1 MFTAP
6 SNGPMARSERDGGRW
21 KSVRTIRRFLP
32 VAILL
37 TLVVPAAARADSE
50 FGIVPGSFTVHAENR
65 DGTVDQLAGSHPY
78 AYTLAF
84 NLEKDAEANV
94 KGGNPRDVIA
104 DLPPGFLGNPL
115 AAPRCTR
122 AQFEGF
128 FSNCPAET
136 AIGVVEAVFAHG
148 GDQVTLPLF
157 NLVPPPGVAAQLGTS
172 GAGLDVLQ
180 SASVNSED
188 DYRIEVGD
196 YGLPTPVSSISE
208 TIWGVPAEA
217 SHDAERTLNAI
228 DQQGPPV
235 PSNAPPT
242 PFLTMPD
249 DCDAP
254 LQTTLRIDSQLTPGA
269 YAEASLLSTDP
280 AGDPAALVGCENVPF
295 APLVGAAPTS
305 LSAESASGLHFHLQL
320 PNSGLLSPEAITET
334 EPEKTEVT
342 LPQGV
347 TVNPSAA
354 NGLSA
359 CTPAQYQAATA
370 ESRPGQGC
378 PESSKI
384 GTLVANTPLLEEA
397 IEGSVYLAAPHDNPF
412 GSLLALYIV
421 AKAPQRGVL
430 IKQAGEVRADP
441 STGQLT
447 TTFGGLPP
455 LPYSSFEFDL
465 REGPRAPLVTPQACG
480 TYQTVT
486 KLYPFSAAT
495 TPTERT
501 ASFTIGS
508 GANGGACVAS
518 EGQLPNAPSLQA
530 GTAAPVA
537 GAFSPLTFE
546 VSREDGTQHLSSI
559 TANLPPGLLAKLA
572 GIPHC
577 SEAQIAAAAARSRE
591 GEGAA
596 ELSAPSCPEASQVG
610 IVNVTVGAGSQP
622 YAVQGKVYLAGAYQG
637 APLSLA
643 VITPAIAGPIDLGTV
658 VVRVALYIDPSTAQV
673 RAVSGPIPTI
683 LDGIPLQVRSVA
695 LNMNRPEFTL
705 NPTSCEAKTIG
716 GEVLSTSNQVAQLS
730 NRFQVGGCQ
739 GLPFSPSFA
748 ATTAGNSNFRSAP
761 LDVKIAQK
769 SGEPAIRKVDTQ
781 LPLALPSR
789 LVTLQKACVQ
799 AQFAANP
806 AGCPAG
812 SVVGT
817 ATANTPILNVPL
829 TGPAYLVSHGG
840 AAFPDLDLVLQGE
853 GITIDLVGNTD
864 IKKGITYSRF
874 ETVPDAPISAFEL
887 KLPGG
892 TGALLAATKN
902 LCAPTK
908 TVTASRKVTKRV
920 HGRNKRVTVK
930 VKQTVA
936 EPLLMPTTITGQNG
950 AVVKQS
956 TKIAVTGCAKAKT
969 KAKKKKKSK
978 AKTKPGKSKAKAG
991 RKAGSGR

>member
-1 MFTAP
+1 MRRRLGVAGVLVACV
-6 SNGPMARSERDGGRW
+6 SLL
-21 KSVRTIRRFLP
+21 SVSG
-32 VAILL
+32 AQ
-37 TLVVPAAARADSE
+37 AD
-50 FGIVPGSFTVHAENR
+50 FGIVPGSVSAVAESS
-65 DGTVDQLAGSHPY
+65 DGAIATQAGSHPY
-78 AYTLAF
+78 RYTVQFAF
-84 NLEKDAEANV
+84 DVEPSGEL
-94 KGGNPRDVIA
+94 GGGGQRDIVA
-104 DLPPGFLGNPL
+104 DLPPGFVGDPL
-115 AAPRCTR
+115 ALPRCPR
-122 AQFEGF
+122 AEFEGQIPK
-128 FSNCPAET
+128 CPLNTQVGVLRATLPGLGET
-136 AIGVVEAVFAHG
+136 R
-148 GDQVTLPLF
+148 LPLF
-157 NLVPPPGVAAQLGTS
+157 NISPSPGVAGEL
-172 GAGLDVLQ
+172 GAGDVSLSVLQ
-180 SASVNSED
+180 SASVRTEQ
-188 DYRIEVGD
+188 G
-196 YGLPTPVSSISE
+196 YGLSVGAFDVPTSVVSATEI
-208 TIWGVPAEA
+208 IWGVPSDP
-217 SHDAERTLNAI
+217 SHDAERGGDAL
-228 DQQGPPV
+228 DDGV
-235 PSNAPPT
+235 PASSDAARL
-242 PFLTMPD
+242 PFLTLPTSCAAAPQITILAD
-249 DCDAP
+249 SRLEPGVFAEQSAVSVDGGGNPAP
-254 LQTTLRIDSQLTPGA
+254 LGGCEAVPFSPSVSSTPTSSS
-269 YAEASLLSTDP
+269 AEA
-280 AGDPAALVGCENVPF
+280 
-295 APLVGAAPTS
+295 
-305 LSAESASGLHFHLQL
+305 ASGLDFQLSL
-320 PNSGLLSPEAITET
+320 PNQGLLNPEGIAET

-354 NGLSA
+354 SGLGA

-370 ESRPGQGC
+370 ESGPGQGC

-397 IEGSVYLAAPHDNPF
+397 IEGSVYLASPHDNPF

-430 IKQAGEVRADP
+430 VKQAGEVRVDQ

-447 TTFGGLPP
+447 TTFDGLPP

-486 KLYPFSAAT
+486 KLYPFSDPTA
-495 TPTERT
+495 PTERT
-501 ASFTIGS
+501 ASFTIRS
-508 GANGGACVAS
+508 GANGGGCAAS

-537 GAFSPLTFE
+537 GAFSPLTFK

-577 SEAQIAAAAARSRE
+577 SEEQIAAAASRSKE

-596 ELSAPSCPEASQVG
+596 EQSAPSCPGASQVG
-610 IVNVTVGAGSQP
+610 VVNVTVGAGSQP

-658 VVRVALYIDPSTAQV
+658 VVRVALYIDPFTAQV

-695 LNMNRPEFTL
+695 LNMNRAEFTL
-705 NPTSCEAKTIG
+705 NPTSCEAMTIG

-739 GLPFSPSFA
+739 GLPFNPSFA
-748 ATTAGNSNFRSAP
+748 ATTAGNGNFRSAT

-829 TGPAYLVSHGG
+829 SGPAYLVSHGG
-840 AAFPDLDLVLQGE
+840 AAFPDLDIVLQGE

-892 TGALLAATKN
+892 AGALLAAPKN

-908 TVTASRKVTKRV
+908 TVTTSRKVTKRV

-969 KAKKKKKSK
+969 KAKKKSK
-978 AKTKPGKSKAKAG
+978 AKAKPGKSKAKAG

>member
-1 MFTAP
+1 M
-6 SNGPMARSERDGGRW
+6 
-21 KSVRTIRRFLP
+21 RRK
-32 VAILL
+32 
-37 TLVVPAAARADSE
+37 
-50 FGIVPGSFTVHAENR
+50 FGIGGALAACESVLLFASIAQADFGLVPGSVSAVAENS
-65 DGTVDQLAGSHPY
+65 DGTIATQAGSHPY
-78 AYTLAF
+78 SYTVHFAF
-84 NLEKDAEANV
+84 NVEPGGELE
-94 KGGNPRDVIA
+94 GGGQRDIIA
-104 DLPPGFLGNPL
+104 DLPPGFVGDPL
-115 AAPRCTR
+115 ALPRCPR
-122 AQFEGF
+122 AEFEGVLAK
-128 FSNCPAET
+128 CPPNTQVGVLRATLPGIGET
-136 AIGVVEAVFAHG
+136 R
-148 GDQVTLPLF
+148 LPLF
-157 NLVPPPGVAAQLGTS
+157 NLAPSPGVAAQLGAS
-172 GAGLDVLQ
+172 GVNLNVLQ
-180 SASVNSED
+180 SASVRTAEGYGIS
-188 DYRIEVGD
+188 VGAFD
-196 YGLPTPVSSISE
+196 VPNPVVSATEI
-208 TIWGVPAEA
+208 IWGVPSDP
-217 SHDAERTLNAI
+217 SHDAERGGLALEGT
-228 DQQGPPV
+228 GPPV
-235 PSNAPPT
+235 SSDAPRL
-242 PFLTMPD
+242 PFLTLPAS
-249 DCDAP
+249 CAAP
-254 LQTTLRIDSQLTPGA
+254 PQITILADSPLAPGVFAEQTAVSVDGGGNPASLGGCEAVPFNPSVSSAATSSS
-269 YAEASLLSTDP
+269 AEA
-280 AGDPAALVGCENVPF
+280 
-295 APLVGAAPTS
+295 
-305 LSAESASGLHFHLQL
+305 ASGLDFQLSL
-320 PNSGLLSPEAITET
+320 PNQGLLNPAGIAET
-334 EPEKTEVT
+334 EPEKTEVV
-342 LPQGV
+342 LPAGM

-370 ESRPGQGC
+370 ESGPGQGC

-384 GTLVANTPLLEEA
+384 GTLRARTPLLEEA

-421 AKAPQRGVL
+421 AKAPERGVL
-430 IKQAGEVRADP
+430 VKQAGEVRLDP

-447 TTFGGLPP
+447 TTFDGLPP
-455 LPYSSFEFDL
+455 LPYSSFEFDV
-465 REGPRAPLVTPQACG
+465 REGPRAPLITPQACG

-486 KLYPFSAAT
+486 RLYPFSDPTA
-495 TPTERT
+495 PTERT
-501 ASFTIGS
+501 ASFTIRS
-508 GANGGACVAS
+508 GANGGGCAAS

-537 GAFSPLTFE
+537 GAFSPLTFK

-572 GIPHC
+572 GIPRC
-577 SEAQIAAAAARSRE
+577 SEAQIAAAAARSKE

-596 ELSAPSCPEASQVG
+596 EQSAPSCPGASQVG
-610 IVNVTVGAGSQP
+610 VVNVTVGAGSQP

-658 VVRVALYIDPSTAQV
+658 VVRVALYIDPFTAQV

-695 LNMNRPEFTL
+695 LNMNRAEFTL
-705 NPTSCEAKTIG
+705 NPTSCEAMTIG

-739 GLPFSPSFA
+739 GLPFDPSFA
-748 ATTAGNSNFRSAP
+748 ATTAGNGNFRSAT

-789 LVTLQKACVQ
+789 LVTLQKACVH

-829 TGPAYLVSHGG
+829 SGPAYLVSHGG
-840 AAFPDLDLVLQGE
+840 AAFPDLDIVLQGE

-892 TGALLAATKN
+892 AGALLAAPKN

-908 TVTASRKVTKRV
+908 TVTTSRKVTKRV

-956 TKIAVTGCAKAKT
+956 TKIAVSGCAKAKA
-969 KAKKKKKSK
+969 KAKKKSK
-978 AKTKPGKSKAKAG
+978 AKAKPGKSKAKAG